1 MSGDFT
7 AVCSP
12 SGGGGSGID
21 VAALPPLPDPDVLDT
36 HVADMLASGA
46 AFHNGVRDAARH
58 WSGLEEFYRTPDA
71 AQVLGAFTPIVAR
84 SQRVADLA
92 SMAAKTLYAYADRAR
107 DFKTRINRLRA
118 EVQALDAVIL
128 ANDDWHSKAH
138 IVDTHQQVMD
148 AASALAQ
155 AILDSD
161 AQCATDISRLT
172 GGPGYTASHVPRV
185 KAFASTDQL
194 SNSFTWLQH
203 QLGTDAALPDLPW
216 GKQVSIRHEG
226 FLSGMQG
233 FGTAAVGAA
242 QGLYTLAATK
252 DKNEQLRAWHGIGA
266 LGQAV
271 FTTKAVI
278 DRGFTDVT
286 EQDINALLTT
296 VDAIKDTIHAEE
308 WGTDPWRAGGQTV
321 FDLASMAAGG
331 SGIGAEAGT
340 MAAKLGLAAEKL
352 SIAAMDHP
360 GLVRFSETLTDVA
373 NGLHNAGL
381 FLDKPGSTLLKLSD
395 VAMPETTARAL
406 DGLTR
411 TRINAWK
418 MLDKATNAS
427 ADLFEGAQRT
437 AADGMERFVDTLR
450 QADAALPQ
458 AVQTDPSGALMR
470 TAGSGGAAPEWL
482 DAKATALREH
492 SQPSAPPR
500 PDTGNPLPLPIP
512 VTPDAFPVR
521 NNIAHRFLL
530 RHGDAFFPV
539 SRKDNFAAR
548 TSLHPNS
555 EYIIDHRTKTTDD
568 GGKHTVD
575 TLEKFFTDGT
585 GRVDR
590 VDTYAGVKGAWST
603 ELNKR
608 MPNVTYNVVA
618 KCDGGLENHFTYI
631 TDDFAKPVSVEAHI
645 TGLLRGDMN
654 RSAWQQFLSGR
665 RVGGPDYEGGH
676 LIASLFAGPGE
687 GANLL
692 AQLMFQNRGYGTPN
706 VGPGAM
712 AFYQLERELMTK
724 ALVRVDNGL
733 PLDLRIKVEAIPGP
747 KPGLPESLRVLH
759 AFDRGSFLKNFF
771 PNLMKSE

>member
-1 MSGDFT
+1 MVG
-7 AVCSP
+7 A
-12 SGGGGSGID
+12 
-21 VAALPPLPDPDVLDT
+21 
-36 HVADMLASGA
+36 GA
-46 AFHNGVRDAARH
+46 AFHQGVQDAAKN
-58 WSGLEEFYRTPDA
+58 WAGLGAYYHTPESD
-71 AQVLGAFTPIVAR
+71 QVLGAFTPVLAKSAR
-84 SQRVADLA
+84 VQDLCYQA
-92 SMAAKTLYAYADRAR
+92 SKILYAYADRAR

-118 EVQALDAVIL
+118 EVQGLDAVIL
-128 ANDDWHSKAH
+128 ANDDWHAKAH

-148 AASALAQ
+148 AAGALAQ

-161 AQCATDISRLT
+161 AQCATEISRLT
-172 GGPGYTASHVPRV
+172 GGPGYTAGHIPRHNV
-185 KAFASTDQL
+185 FASTDQV
-194 SNSFTWLQH
+194 SNTFTLLQH

-226 FLSGMQG
+226 FLSGIQG

-242 QGLYTLAATK
+242 QGLYTLLGTK
-252 DKNEQLRAWHGIGA
+252 DKNEQTRAWQGIGA

-286 EQDINALLTT
+286 EQDIEAFLTT
-296 VDAIKDTIHAEE
+296 VEALKDTIHAED

-321 FDLASMAAGG
+321 FDVGSLAVGG

-360 GLVRFSETLTDVA
+360 GLVGFSDALTDVA

-395 VAMPETTARAL
+395 MAMPETTAKAL
-406 DGLTR
+406 DGLTQ
-411 TRINAWK
+411 TKVNAWK
-418 MLDKATNAS
+418 VLDSATNAS
-427 ADLFEGAQRT
+427 TDLLRGTQKT
-437 AADGMERFVDTLR
+437 AAEGMERFANALR

-458 AVQTDPSGALMR
+458 SLQTDPSGALR
-470 TAGSGGAAPEWL
+470 HTAGSGGAATEWL

-492 SQPSAPPR
+492 SQPSAPPQ
-500 PDTGNPLPLPIP
+500 PSTGNPPPLPIP

-521 NNIAHRFLL
+521 ENIANSFVL

-539 SRKDNFAAR
+539 GRKDNFAAR
-548 TSLHPNS
+548 TSLHPHS
-555 EYIIDHRTKTTDD
+555 EYIIDHRTKMRDD
-568 GGKHTVD
+568 TGKHTAD

-631 TDDFAKPVSVEAHI
+631 TDEFAKPISVEAHI
-645 TGLLRGDMN
+645 TGLLRGDIN
-654 RSAWQQFLSGR
+654 RSSWQQFLAGR
-665 RVGGPDYEGGH
+665 RVGGSDYEGGH

-692 AQLMFQNRGYGTPN
+692 AQLMFQNSGYGIPN

-712 AFYQLERELMTK
+712 AFYQLERELIAK
-724 ALVRVDNGL
+724 ALLRVDNGL

-747 KPGLPESLRVLH
+747 KPGLPSGFTVTH
-759 AFDRGSFLKNFF
+759 SFDGGQSDSNRF
-771 PNLMKSE
+771 PNLPATDMKAK